1 MKNLINSFVLLSFLA
16 QCAAQEATP
25 SPEVPII
32 PPNRKQP
39 TFNPDLDMVQGQFL
53 FPETTPVFKPRPV
66 EVRPVEF
73 GPIGPIGPVLPILPK
88 TIPPNRKQPVIS
100 KADVVMAATDKIGI
114 LVNNLAQNLA
124 MDLNNLLNNLP
135 VIPIAPISHR
145 GGTRA
150 LEDEEENDWA
160 EP

>member
-1 MKNLINSFVLLSFLA
+1 MKHFILLLSFLA
-16 QCAAQEATP
+16 QCAHCAAQEATP

-39 TFNPDLDMVQGQFL
+39 TFNTDFDMVQGQGL
-53 FPETTPVFKPRPV
+53 TPDTTPVFKPRPI
-66 EVRPVEF
+66 EPKTIE
-73 GPIGPIGPVLPILPK
+73 PILPRP
-88 TIPPNRKQPVIS
+88 IPPNRKQPVIS

-124 MDLNNLLNNLP
+124 VDLSNLLNNLP
-135 VIPIAPISHR
+135 VTPIPKR

-150 LEDEEENDWA
+150 MEDEPTDEEGNDWA